1 MPIPTFTKLGPD
13 PQFNDIVNKVNTL
26 VAELQNLMLG
36 VDSINVFEVGGW
48 RVTLDQ
54 LASSDGDVG
63 MSTTDTA
70 GDDIRFWAGD
80 AKTGSPK
87 FTVTKSGI
95 LTAVDGNFDGTITA
109 DSGTIGG
116 WVISVDSL
124 KDAAG
129 TVGMSS
135 AVTGG
140 DDIRFFAG
148 NATPSSAPFRV
159 TEAGSLTSTSALIQS
174 ATGYPRVT
182 FDSTNNNFR
191 IDQSSTT
198 SVIFNP
204 DYLGTTP
211 VINFHDGSIDGYIGY
226 FNALGKLAFT
236 TSDSGVEMEVSNSG
250 VSGDVSLRPVDFL
263 NVPAWSKIFN
273 EAASQTLQAA
283 LDAKADTGITT
294 SVSVITSVDFGA
306 MSTTSSTLNFTDGVL
321 TSVT

>member
-191 IDQSSTT
+191 IEQDSDT

-204 DYLGTTP
+204 NYLGATP

-226 FNALGKLAFT
+226 FNALSKLVFT
-236 TSDSGVEMEVSNSG
+236 TPDSGIEIEISNSG
-250 VSGDVSLRPVDFL
+250 ASGDISLRPVDDL
-263 NVPAWSKIFN
+263 NIPDWQFVVNDATT
-273 EAASQTLQAA
+273 QTLQQA
-283 LDAKADTGITT
+283 LDAKADGSGVSGTVYVASSSGGPTTTAITFVNGVRT
-294 SVSVITSVDFGA
+294 S
-306 MSTTSSTLNFTDGVL
+306 
-321 TSVT
+321 